1 MFMQDT
7 LAIFYLLSTLAILAL
22 GLIHI
27 LPSYSLQTIIKPVKA
42 AETDEKRAH
51 EQVGNLQ
58 NGFSPIGSE
67 LSKQMANKSKGVI
80 SNLSPQSLIQAGS
93 PIQGKLSAPITI
105 VEFGDFQCGFCARF
119 AKETEPK
126 INETYIQNGK
136 VNMIFKNFVTHG
148 PDSYTAAIA
157 AQCAND
163 QGKFWNFYDA
173 LYKNQGGENTGWADV
188 DNLKKISL
196 QISGLN
202 TQKFNTCLDST
213 KYKSL
218 GDTDNALA
226 ISSGFQGT
234 PTFVIEKRDGTD
246 IETLL
251 GAYPFPSFQ
260 AIIDKKLNE

>member
-1 MFMQDT
+1 MQDT
-7 LAIFYLLSTLAILAL
+7 LAIFYLMSTLAILAL

-27 LPSYSLQTIIKPVKA
+27 LPSYSLQTIFKPIKA

-67 LSKQMANKSKGVI
+67 LSKQMANKSKGVM

-148 PDSYTAAIA
+148 PDSYTVRHWQRNVLTTKESFGIFMMHYTRI
-157 AQCAND
+157 
-163 QGKFWNFYDA
+163 KV
-173 LYKNQGGENTGWADV
+173 ER
-188 DNLKKISL
+188 I
-196 QISGLN
+196 
-202 TQKFNTCLDST
+202 LD
-213 KYKSL
+213 
-218 GDTDNALA
+218 G
-226 ISSGFQGT
+226 
-234 PTFVIEKRDGTD
+234 PTW
-246 IETLL
+246 
-251 GAYPFPSFQ
+251 
-260 AIIDKKLNE
+260 II